1 MAGGKR
7 RRGLPGSV
15 LRTWK
20 RVWLPRQRGASG
32 TGAGVPPGSSPVPGA
47 REPHADPAGGVRPG
61 LGPRCMACRLLPQ
74 LWLEEP
80 VARWGLHE
88 HQVQP
93 GPHPR
98 RPCGRR
104 RVCFLPQ
111 QRLRDACSGQ
121 RRVPRLLPQPHC
133 QGRRGMRTPCLSLR
147 ESGRPLLGELLQGHP
162 VKVFENS
169 ARNFLARS
177 GNGARSQ
184 VRREPRCPGVTGTG
198 QERRGAAVPRRQ
210 TPGPRPP
217 CSGGAVRDAPLG
229 MRFGPQT
236 QAPSRSPLG
245 GSPASPTTPSDAGS
259 SDTLL
264 GAVPLSTPHSGRRRR
279 HEEAAAER
287 RGALPARARRVLAA
301 ST

>member
-1 MAGGKR
+1 MGCQAQSCTRGNAPGFRGSGG
-7 RRGLPGSV
+7 P
-15 LRTWK
+15 
-20 RVWLPRQRGASG
+20 SG

-47 REPHADPAGGVRPG
+47 REPHANPAGGVRPG
-61 LGPRCMACRLLPQ
+61 LDPRCMACRLLPR
-74 LWLEEP
+74 LRLEEP
-80 VARWGLHE
+80 VARRGLHE
-88 HQVQP
+88 HRVQP

-111 QRLRDACSGQ
+111 QRLRDACSGR

-217 CSGGAVRDAPLG
+217 W
-229 MRFGPQT
+229 
-236 QAPSRSPLG
+236 
-245 GSPASPTTPSDAGS
+245 
-259 SDTLL
+259 
-264 GAVPLSTPHSGRRRR
+264 SGRRPGRSPGNALWPTNAGAIQVTPGR
-279 HEEAAAER
+279 EPGLTDHALRCRAAVTR
-287 RGALPARARRVLAA
+287 CWGP
-301 ST
+301 SP

>member
-1 MAGGKR
+1 MGCQAQSCARGNAPGFRGSGGP
-7 RRGLPGSV
+7 RGPALGFLP
-15 LRTWK
+15 
-20 RVWLPRQRGASG
+20 A
-32 TGAGVPPGSSPVPGA
+32 A
-47 REPHADPAGGVRPG
+47 RLFPAHRSLTLTLPAGCGPAR
-61 LGPRCMACRLLPQ
+61 GPRCMGCRLLPR
-74 LWLEEP
+74 LRLEEP
-80 VARWGLHE
+80 VARRGLHE
-88 HQVQP
+88 HRVQP

-111 QRLRDACSGQ
+111 QRLRDACSGR

-217 CSGGAVRDAPLG
+217 WSGGAVRDAPLG

-259 SDTLL
+259 SDVLL
-264 GAVPLSTPHSGRRRR
+264 GPSP
-279 HEEAAAER
+279 
-287 RGALPARARRVLAA
+287 
-301 ST
+301 